1 MTEDQARKAK
11 IIYDHYG
18 DKVQRRQLVEECSE
32 LIQALCK
39 YERVIEDHSGVNIV
53 KVEKDILGELAD
65 VLIMIEQVSK
75 GMFGSGSELLNNM
88 INYKLDRQI
97 SRIRISRHKR

>member
-39 YERVIEDHSGVNIV
+39 YERTMDTNSGVNIV
-53 KVEKDILGELAD
+53 KVEKDILGEIVVKMQSSFAKEKENKH
-65 VLIMIEQVSK
+65 V
-75 GMFGSGSELLNNM
+75 
-88 INYKLDRQI
+88 
-97 SRIRISRHKR
+97 